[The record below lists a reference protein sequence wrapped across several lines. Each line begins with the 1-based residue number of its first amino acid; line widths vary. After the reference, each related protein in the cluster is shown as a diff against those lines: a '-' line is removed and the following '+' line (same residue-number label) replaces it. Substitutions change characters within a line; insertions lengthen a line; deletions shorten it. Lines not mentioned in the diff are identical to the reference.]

1 MTSSPI
7 FPCYGPILAPV
18 SRSYD
23 RVDGLLAQ
31 WGEQRPELDVA
42 PLQVV
47 ARIARVSAHLDRAV
61 EAMLST
67 LDLKWWEVDVLGAL
81 RRAGPPFRLSP
92 GELSERLMVTSGTM
106 TTRVDRLEDRGFVAR
121 EQAAHDRR
129 GVVVSLTDAG
139 RSAIDD
145 AMQPHLANLERILEP
160 LSDESQAVIADALRA
175 WLIAL
180 EGHAPDD
187 LPRPK

>member
-1 MTSSPI
+1 MST
-7 FPCYGPILAPV
+7 
-18 SRSYD
+18 RSYD

-31 WGEQRPELDVA
+31 WVEQRPELDIA

-47 ARIARVSAHLDRAV
+47 ARIARLSYHLDRAV
-61 EAMLST
+61 DQLLST

-106 TTRVDRLEDRGFVAR
+106 TTRVDRLEGRGFVIR
-121 EQAAHDRR
+121 EQAEHDRR
-129 GVVVSLTDAG
+129 GVVVSLTNAG
-139 RSAIDD
+139 RKVIDE
-145 AMQPHLANLERILEP
+145 AMEPHLANLQRILEP
-160 LSDESQAVIADALRA
+160 LDEESQATVAEVLRG

-180 EGHAPDD
+180 EGHAPED
-187 LPRPK
+187 LPRPE